1 MLRPWSEFPDGDKNC
16 IVLKDCANKDIITQV
31 LLRLSKDNRKRAQN
45 GSWSLCQI
53 YRLDVF
59 KILEHVCG
67 LRRSLLLHRFPKNG
81 KKWYIC
87 SSFWMVLTPL
97 AGLPDFVGQGFIC
110 LQSAWTRIE
119 QSTLSWVATATHCI
133 LHLRWEEDSFF
144 LTFILVH
151 CLFSQVFFFL
161 LLSPRGRICALSLG

>member
-1 MLRPWSEFPDGDKNC
+1 M
-16 IVLKDCANKDIITQV
+16 
-31 LLRLSKDNRKRAQN
+31 
-45 GSWSLCQI
+45 
-53 YRLDVF
+53 
-59 KILEHVCG
+59 CG

-87 SSFWMVLTPL
+87 SSFRMVLTPL

-151 CLFSQVFFFL
+151 CLFSQVFFFFASLPSGPYLCPVAWLNIVGKYFPCSFALNKFLVLLPLVLFESLAL
-161 LLSPRGRICALSLG
+161 LLILGVSSWPLRERGADLSARASGV